1 MLAAMWIRKRLD
13 ISSKDI
19 LAAMLDCLEPG
30 SLAPVKEKI
39 AALWEKRGEKALVCF
54 SVRTGLDALLKVLNF
69 ERGSDILMSAL
80 TIPDMPRIVRCHG
93 CTPVPIDIEDESL
106 APSADSIESAVTE
119 KTRAIIVA
127 HLFGNIINLEEISKI
142 ARAHGLILIEDCA
155 QSYHGRSYTGS
166 DLADISM
173 FSFGTIKT
181 ATALGGAIF
190 VVRNNDRLAG
200 KMDALQ
206 ASYPVQRKASY
217 FKKLAKYL
225 FLKLLFPRAIF
236 RTVVAL
242 SKKTSIDYD
251 ALIHGLSRSFPGED
265 LLSKIRMQP
274 SLPLLKL
281 MLHRFETFSEAA
293 TREHIRRGCY
303 LLQNLPETCRF
314 PGGNSEK
321 HTFWVFPVMHDHP
334 DHLIRR
340 MRISGFDAT
349 RRHSLQV
356 VESAEGKQNN
366 EMPNCRRIESQIVY
380 LPLYRQIPEA
390 EIDRMVGCMK
400 INRT

>member
-1 MLAAMWIRKRLD
+1 MWIRKRLD

-19 LAAMLDCLEPG
+19 FAAMLDCLKPG
-30 SLAPVKEKI
+30 SSAPVKEKI
-39 AALWEKRGEKALVCF
+39 AALWERRGEKALVCF
-54 SVRTGLDALLKVLNF
+54 SVRTGLDALLQALNF
-69 ERGSDILMSAL
+69 EQGSEILMSAL

-93 CTPVPIDIEDESL
+93 YTPVPVDIEAETL

-119 KTRAIIVA
+119 KTKALLVA
-127 HLFGNIINLEEISKI
+127 HLFGNIVNLGEISRV

-155 QSYHGRSYTGS
+155 QAYHGQSYTGS

-190 VVRNNDRLAG
+190 IIRNNEGLAG
-200 KMDALQ
+200 KIDALQ
-206 ASYPVQRKASY
+206 ASYPVQRRSSY

-265 LLSKIRMQP
+265 LLSRIRRRP

-293 TREHIRRGCY
+293 AREHIRRGGY
-303 LLQNLPETCRF
+303 MLQNLPETCRF
-314 PGGNSEK
+314 PGVGSER

-340 MRISGFDAT
+340 LRSSGFDAT

-356 VESAEGKQNN
+356 VEPTERKQDN
-366 EMPNCRRIESQIVY
+366 EMPNCRRIVSRIVY

-390 EIDRMVGCMK
+390 EIHRMIGCVE
-400 INRT
+400 INSAARH